1 MDAARRVPVLL
12 LSTGCLFHL
21 PLAVI
26 AETAA
31 RAGFDGLELIV
42 NDPGL
47 VPGPGL
53 ESVDRICRVRSLH
66 APFRNWSRWGGH
78 LAAWRATVAL
88 ANALPE
94 AGQVTLHPP
103 GESVADVIRARWFA
117 KAQDLPLLLDAR
129 GRVRLSLENLPW
141 GEGTPFGPDPL
152 DELLETCRTRK
163 LGLTLDVCHLGVS
176 GRDPLAVLE
185 RLPEGIIENVHFSD
199 ARGWREHLFPGQGT
213 LPLQGVLERLA
224 WRGYSRY
231 ITVEVQ
237 PGALPDSPAQAA
249 GRLAELRG
257 WMEETLAS
265 RLTEEA
271 RP

>member
-1 MDAARRVPVLL
+1 MDAARRAPALL
-12 LSTGCLFHL
+12 LSTGCLFHR
-21 PLAVI
+21 PLSAI
-26 AETAA
+26 AEIAA

-47 VPGPGL
+47 APGPGL
-53 ESVDRICRVRSLH
+53 ESVDRVSRIRSLH

-103 GESVADVIRARWFA
+103 GESVADAIRARWFA
-117 KAQDLPLLLDAR
+117 RAQDLPLLLDAL

-141 GEGTPFGPDPL
+141 GEGTPFGRDPL
-152 DELLETCRTRK
+152 DELLENCRARR

-176 GRDPLAVLE
+176 GRDPVAVLD
-185 RLPEGIIENVHFSD
+185 RLPRGIIENVHFSD
-199 ARGWREHLFPGQGT
+199 ARGWQEHLFPGQGT

-224 WRGYSRY
+224 QRGYSRY

-237 PGALPDSPAQAA
+237 PGALPESEDGAA
-249 GRLAELRG
+249 RALAGLRER
-257 WMEETLAS
+257 MEETLAAG
-265 RLTEEA
+265 LAEEA
-271 RP
+271 HP